1 MVAANDGQAPDG
13 ENVWLVLCDCG
24 ACRRAKASSIPKRD
38 IKLACLCIIVPLEL
52 EILHGIPSHPHADLR
67 SESGAGAKSS
77 TRVCP
82 WPSASRGA
90 DLQALIRI
98 IACDNPTWSEERV
111 ATELALKLGL
121 RVSLRTM
128 RKYLPKRLDHGG
140 HRRVPSQRWLAFV
153 RNHAQTIISCAF
165 GVVVTATFR
174 LLYVFVVIEHATRRM
189 LHGNVAAHPTAA

>member
-1 MVAANDGQAPDG
+1 
-13 ENVWLVLCDCG
+13 
-24 ACRRAKASSIPKRD
+24 
-38 IKLACLCIIVPLEL
+38 
-52 EILHGIPSHPHADLR
+52 
-67 SESGAGAKSS
+67 
-77 TRVCP
+77 VCP

-153 RNHAQTIISCAF
+153 CNHAQTIISCAF

-189 LHGNVAAHPTAA
+189 LHGNVAAHPTAAWTFQQLREAIPTDYAYRF